1 MSIISGDRSERG
13 VAPILLLLLVVM
25 LVVLGGGVFAVVKL
39 ASPEC
44 QDKDYATCFLGT
56 RRRAAREVRE
66 REDQPG
72 PVVNEVTK
80 SGELKRHGGVEI
92 HLNIK
97 GTAPGSGTLFVDYDK
112 QTVEGHLGIFG
123 NIPVEMNVDGTVS
136 AETGAISATVS
147 ADHTQTVNTG
157 PLQGSVGQQYTG
169 KLTGTLS
176 DLDTGSGNITLT
188 QRVTSVTGNLGT
200 IKVGDT
206 QQLSF
211 SWNGEP

>member
-1 MSIISGDRSERG
+1 MYTIPADQSERG
-13 VAPILLLLLVVM
+13 VAPILLLLLVIM
-25 LVVLGGGVFAVVKL
+25 LVVMGGGAFAVVKL

-44 QDKDYATCFLGT
+44 QDKDYASCFLGA

-66 REDQPG
+66 REAQPG

-80 SGELKRHGGVEI
+80 SGELKRHGRVEV
-92 HLNIK
+92 HLDIK
-97 GTAPGSGTLFVDYDK
+97 GTAPGEGTLHVDYDR
-112 QTVEGHLGIFG
+112 QTVEGHLDIVG
-123 NIPVEMNVDGTVS
+123 NILVEMNVDGTVS
-136 AETGAISATVS
+136 TESGAISATVS

-200 IKVGDT
+200 INVGDT